1 TSQVGR
7 STDGSHRTGHSPAA
21 HTVRST
27 ASRCRV
33 ERHER
38 GGRARRRRL
47 MKRFEL
53 GAAALI
59 AVCALAGCSRDKVR
73 PCDSDGRYVGAQSV
87 PPVRIPDD
95 LSPPNESDALRVP
108 PETAAVSRSPTSCL
122 ETPPPFSTS

>member
-1 TSQVGR
+1 
-7 STDGSHRTGHSPAA
+7 
-21 HTVRST
+21 
-27 ASRCRV
+27 
-33 ERHER
+33 
-38 GGRARRRRL
+38 

-122 ETPPPFSTS
+122 ETPPPFSTSGRGTAPPEGRAPGADAPAEPAPGGDREITN